1 MKRISSIDRAIQDVP
16 SFSAFSVR
24 KYFRL
29 FGLAFPFG
37 SNPPI
42 PNPQTLPTVLGIE
55 EKMNLFFRLD
65 PNLL

>member
-29 FGLAFPFG
+29 FGLPFPLG

-65 PNLL
+65 PSLL